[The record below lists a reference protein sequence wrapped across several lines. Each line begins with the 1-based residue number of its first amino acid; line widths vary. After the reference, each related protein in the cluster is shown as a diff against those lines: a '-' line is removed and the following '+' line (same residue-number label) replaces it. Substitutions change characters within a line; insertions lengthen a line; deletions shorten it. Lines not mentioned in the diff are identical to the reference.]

1 MPIKSSVVGVDGV
14 AVEGRLVVL
23 FRGRLGSRCGS
34 GFVLWRV
41 GPVPSWIAWRFLR
54 DRRAVQF
61 LGRATTPAFGVGVLR
76 VVRGGFVLVVS
87 AGS

>member
-1 MPIKSSVVGVDGV
+1 MGVVGVDSV
-14 AVEGRLVVL
+14 VVEGWSSCFVVGLVLVV
-23 FRGRLGSRCGS
+23 GQ

-54 DRRAVQF
+54 GRRAVQF
-61 LGRATTPAFGVGVLR
+61 LGRATTRAFGVGVLL
-76 VVRGGFVLVVS
+76 VVRGVFVLVVS